1 MRPRTGRTGLPV
13 TVRNGGISFGRSGRL
28 FGRMASGPALAWL
41 RVGSTQLRREQPEAF
56 GLRAG
61 VWVRGF
67 GVNRGPLENG
77 LR

>member
-1 MRPRTGRTGLPV
+1 
-13 TVRNGGISFGRSGRL
+13 
-28 FGRMASGPALAWL
+28 MASGPALAWL
-41 RVGSTQLRREQPEAF
+41 RVGSNQLRREQPEAF
-56 GLRAG
+56 GPQAR

>member
-1 MRPRTGRTGLPV
+1 MT
-13 TVRNGGISFGRSGRL
+13 
-28 FGRMASGPALAWL
+28 SGPALAWL

-56 GLRAG
+56 ALRAE